1 MFLYREEYYLMR
13 EKPTQRANE
22 KDDDFVRREARYG
35 ERKEEARNKSEVIVA
50 KQRHGPIGM
59 IELAF
64 HGEFTQFSD
73 LIADDHLPE
82 RRGGSQSDD
91 VPF

>member
-1 MFLYREEYYLMR
+1 MFIYREEYYLMR

-22 KDDDFVRREARYG
+22 KDDDFVRREARYA
-35 ERKEEARNKSEVIVA
+35 ERKDETRNKAEIIIA
-50 KQRHGPIGM
+50 KQRHGPIGTVEM
-59 IELAF
+59 AF

-73 LIADDHLPE
+73 LIADDHLPA
-82 RRGGSQSDD
+82 RHGSSQSGD

>member
-1 MFLYREEYYLMR
+1 MFIYREEYYLMR
-13 EKPTQRANE
+13 EKPSQRANE
-22 KDDDFVRREARYG
+22 KDDDFERRRARYA
-35 ERKEEARNKSEVIVA
+35 ERQEETRNKAEIIVA
-50 KQRHGPIGM
+50 KQRHGPIGT

-64 HGEFTQFSD
+64 HGEFTQFSG

-82 RRGGSQSDD
+82 QRGSSQSDD